1 MQNGSVRG
9 NTYMPELTM
18 KAIKDSDVRGEL
30 SDALE
35 KYITGASKEVAN
47 LVFGMAN
54 GEFVGCLE
62 MFQKQITEILT
73 TNIYIPMIMGEDK
86 HTPRK

>member
-18 KAIKDSDVRGEL
+18 KPIKDSDVRGEL